1 MSQFQSLL
9 HLLPFIRV
17 MLIFLF
23 QGTKTLTGLQ
33 ETKKEKSL
41 VKVKLTRGKSVHI
54 KHSQTYS
61 SHTPELRMMVFASLF
76 AALTAAGA
84 YIQIPMPFSPVPVTL
99 QVFFVLLAGSILKSK
114 WGSLSMI
121 VYTLL
126 GIAGLPV
133 FAGGSSGIGVLLGPT
148 GGYIVGFILAAYVI
162 GKLSEKTENAAKS
175 SLLINALNMSLG
187 VLIIYACGIS
197 QLMLAAKIGP
207 GAALTLGVIPF
218 LPGEIIKTAIAAY
231 IASTHEL

>member
-1 MSQFQSLL
+1 M
-9 HLLPFIRV
+9 I
-17 MLIFLF
+17 
-23 QGTKTLTGLQ
+23 G
-33 ETKKEKSL
+33 
-41 VKVKLTRGKSVHI
+41 GKSVHI
-54 KHSQTYS
+54 KRSQSYS

-84 YIQIPMPFSPVPVTL
+84 YIHIPIPFSPVPVTL

-126 GIAGLPV
+126 GVAGLPV

-148 GGYIVGFILAAYVI
+148 GGYIVGFILAAYII
-162 GKLSEKTENAAKS
+162 GKLSEKTENSAKS
-175 SLLINALNMSLG
+175 GLLVNAFNMSAG
-187 VLIIYACGIS
+187 VLVIYACGVF
-197 QLMLAAKIGP
+197 QLMIMAKIGA

-218 LPGEIIKTAIAAY
+218 LPGEIVKTAVAAY

>member
-9 HLLPFIRV
+9 HLLPFIRSYAYLPV
-17 MLIFLF
+17 SGHKGFDRLARD
-23 QGTKTLTGLQ
+23 
-33 ETKKEKSL
+33 EKREKPS
-41 VKVKLTRGKSVHI
+41 KVKMTRGKSVHI
-54 KHSQTYS
+54 KHSQSYS

-175 SLLINALNMSLG
+175 S
-187 VLIIYACGIS
+187 
-197 QLMLAAKIGP
+197 
-207 GAALTLGVIPF
+207 
-218 LPGEIIKTAIAAY
+218 
-231 IASTHEL
+231 STY